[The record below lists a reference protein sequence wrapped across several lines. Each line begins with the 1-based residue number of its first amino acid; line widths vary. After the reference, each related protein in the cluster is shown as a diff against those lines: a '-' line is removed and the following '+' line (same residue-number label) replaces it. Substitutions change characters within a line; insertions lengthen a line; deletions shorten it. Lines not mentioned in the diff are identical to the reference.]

1 MSADRVSARSAG
13 VLVPL
18 FSVPSSS
25 SWGIGEIP
33 DLVHVAAWCRAAGC
47 SVLQLLPINE
57 LPQGETSP
65 YSSMSA
71 MAIDPQFIAV
81 HQVDEFVALGGEEG
95 LDPQSR
101 EVLASVRGASRV
113 DYGGVRALKD
123 EILRHCFARFEQDR
137 RLGTP
142 RAAAFDAWCRDEAWW
157 LDDYALFRALHAA
170 FGERAWT
177 SWPQAVR
184 TRQVPALAAARDAL
198 ADDITY
204 RKYLQWLASA
214 QWSTV
219 RTAVRP
225 VRLFGDLPFMVGSD
239 SADVWARQDE
249 FRMDVSVGVPPDA
262 FSETGQDWRLP
273 LYRWDVFAER
283 DFDWFRERAR
293 RYDALH
299 DGYRVDHLVGFY
311 RTFYRPHDGS
321 PAAFSPGTEP
331 EQVQLGERVL
341 GVFRASGACIIAEDL
356 GVVPDFV
363 RASLTRLGVPGY
375 RVFRWERQWQQEGQ
389 PFIDPVDFP
398 PTSVAT
404 TGTHDTEPLVL
415 WWEAAPPDE
424 RQAVLN
430 VASVAVRLT
439 DAERAE
445 ALTGPTLTVP
455 LRLALLE
462 ALFASGADFLILPL
476 QDVFGWR
483 DRINRPAT
491 VGSANWTW
499 RLPWPAER
507 LSLEPE
513 AVVTARALLT
523 WASRH
528 GRSVSGG

>member
-1 MSADRVSARSAG
+1 
-13 VLVPL
+13 
-18 FSVPSSS
+18 
-25 SWGIGEIP
+25 
-33 DLVHVAAWCRAAGC
+33 
-47 SVLQLLPINE
+47 
-57 LPQGETSP
+57 
-65 YSSMSA
+65 
-71 MAIDPQFIAV
+71 
-81 HQVDEFVALGGEEG
+81 
-95 LDPQSR
+95 
-101 EVLASVRGASRV
+101 
-113 DYGGVRALKD
+113 
-123 EILRHCFARFEQDR
+123 
-137 RLGTP
+137 
-142 RAAAFDAWCRDEAWW
+142 
-157 LDDYALFRALHAA
+157 
-170 FGERAWT
+170 
-177 SWPQAVR
+177 
-184 TRQVPALAAARDAL
+184 
-198 ADDITY
+198 
-204 RKYLQWLASA
+204 
-214 QWSTV
+214 
-219 RTAVRP
+219 
-225 VRLFGDLPFMVGSD
+225 
-239 SADVWARQDE
+239 
-249 FRMDVSVGVPPDA
+249 
-262 FSETGQDWRLP
+262 
-273 LYRWDVFAER
+273 
-283 DFDWFRERAR
+283 
-293 RYDALH
+293 
-299 DGYRVDHLVGFY
+299 
-311 RTFYRPHDGS
+311 
-321 PAAFSPGTEP
+321 
-331 EQVQLGERVL
+331 
-341 GVFRASGACIIAEDL
+341 VFRASGACIIAEDL